1 MHLRPECK
9 GLHMSRF
16 QELRAPSR
24 NRAKISRVASAVV
37 FAILIGA
44 IAGYLYEA
52 GTWNPIRH
60 AVPDTEIQSPPQ
72 LHLPSQT
79 PQPAPQ

>member
-1 MHLRPECK
+1 
-9 GLHMSRF
+9 MSRV
-16 QELRAPSR
+16 RDIPAPQGR
-24 NRAKISRVASAVV
+24 RKISRLASAVV
-37 FAILIGA
+37 FALLMGA
-44 IAGYLYEA
+44 IAAYLYEA
-52 GTWNPIRH
+52 GTWNPIKH